1 VFILAKRHHSSAN
14 LPSVKDQAGDRPAT
28 LRDLLDA
35 DVIGKL
41 KAAAEQLKAEEQQ
54 KKEKL
59 RKEAEE
65 ARKAEQKRLEND
77 FAHLLE
83 NSDPDW
89 RKYK

>member
-35 DVIGKL
+35 DVVGKL

-54 KKEKL
+54 KK
-59 RKEAEE
+59 
-65 ARKAEQKRLEND
+65 RKAPQRSGRSPQSGAET
-77 FAHLLE
+77 
-83 NSDPDW
+83 S
-89 RKYK
+89 